1 MAQQGDAYL
10 QFNRLKRKVFWLK
23 WELIFV
29 GFLAL
34 LIGLY
39 PVFLQQ
45 GTLPGF
51 LTFLPGEGAGYR
63 VLVMILG
70 GLALVLGFRTTRH

>member
-1 MAQQGDAYL
+1 MAQQNEAYG

-23 WELIFV
+23 WELIFF

-45 GTLPGF
+45 ETLPNF
-51 LTFLPGEGAGYR
+51 LTFLPMDGAGYR
-63 VLVMILG
+63 VLVMLLG
-70 GLALVLGFRTTRH
+70 GLALVLGFRTTRR